1 MKRAPLLQSL
11 SPFKFQRNIE
21 IAIEILKKSD
31 SEDLTNDEIGS
42 VWEWVSKALDHEFSD
57 DENHPTWK
65 LELELAQTYQREQN
79 TINKKKP

>member
-1 MKRAPLLQSL
+1 MKRAVVLQRL
-11 SPFKFQRNIE
+11 EPFKFQRDIE
-21 IAIEILKKSD
+21 LAIETLNESD

-65 LELELAQTYQREQN
+65 LDLDLSQTYKRTNEGN
-79 TINKKKP
+79 FV